1 MKPKIN
7 IHRATCTRLQNS
19 LRSRKLSEL
28 HPNSRSWLTP
38 GRHGGILGRPFVVY
52 LAALLCITLS
62 ISVASAQNVNV
73 SGSTGADGTY
83 ATLSAAFTQ
92 INASSQA
99 GNNIQVNIVA
109 STNEAAATAT
119 LNNQGWTTLTVNPVG
134 SVSVSGATT
143 AGSPLI
149 DLNGATNVTI

>member
-1 MKPKIN
+1 MKTKTKIN
-7 IHRATCTRLQNS
+7 QPTCTQNPDRINKI
-19 LRSRKLSEL
+19 LRDSKKGSRRNRAN
-28 HPNSRSWLTP
+28 P
-38 GRHGGILGRPFVVY
+38 VVFY
-52 LAALLCITLS
+52 LAALLFMALS
-62 ISVASAQNVNV
+62 ISFANAQNVNV

-92 INASSQA
+92 INASSQG

-134 SVSVSGATT
+134 TVSVSGATT
-143 AGSPLI
+143 AGSALI
-149 DLNGATNVTI
+149 DLNGATNV